1 MRPRVDARVVSA
13 LLAESDAVA
22 GEVLATTPS
31 LRSRKEG
38 ERHACEAE
46 FASHARALAAAV
58 DLRSPGVFR
67 AHVSW
72 ATRLHDASGLP
83 HGSVGACLRAL
94 AGRVEGIGLSP
105 DVRSWILRA
114 LQAGIAAAEEPV
126 EAGPVDVWDATS
138 AALRGERETY
148 LAAVDDWQEARGTRV
163 ALVGIAQVQR
173 QVGEAWERHQAA
185 IVEEHR
191 ATGLASMAL
200 ARMAPNTWAAPGGR
214 IHGHAIL
221 AAAPGDFHV
230 VGLEIAL
237 HLLELEGY
245 RVELLG
251 ADTPAVQ
258 LAVACVERK
267 PALVG
272 IGVSAIPHLPA
283 AREAVEMVRHASP
296 SSCIAVGGWAARAAG
311 APALGADVLVP
322 ATFDGSI
329 RAHVASQG
337 RGASAGED
345 VADAV
350 R

>member
-31 LRSRKEG
+31 LRSRKNG

-46 FASHARALAAAV
+46 FASHVRALAAAV

-67 AHVSW
+67 AHVRW
-72 ATRLHDASGLP
+72 ASRVHDASGLP
-83 HGSVGACLRAL
+83 EASVGACLRAL
-94 AGRVEGIGLSP
+94 AGRVEGLDLP
-105 DVRSWILRA
+105 AEVRAWLARA
-114 LQAGIAAAEEPV
+114 LDVGVAAAEEPV
-126 EAGPVDVWDATS
+126 DAGPVDVWDAAA
-138 AALRGERETY
+138 AALRGDREAY
-148 LAAVDDWQEARGTRV
+148 LAEVENWQEARGTRV
-163 ALVGIAQVQR
+163 ALLGIAQVQR

-185 IVEEHR
+185 VVEEHR

-200 ARMAPNTWAAPGGR
+200 ARMAPHTWGAPGGR
-214 IHGHAIL
+214 IHGDAIL

-230 VGLEIAL
+230 LGLEIAR

-245 RVELLG
+245 RVEFLG

-258 LAVACVERK
+258 LAVSCVERK

-311 APALGADVLVP
+311 APALGADVVVP
-322 ATFDGSI
+322 ATFDGSV
-329 RAHVASQG
+329 RAHVLPQG
-337 RGASAGED
+337 RRAPSDED

>member
-1 MRPRVDARVVSA
+1 
-13 LLAESDAVA
+13 
-22 GEVLATTPS
+22 
-31 LRSRKEG
+31 
-38 ERHACEAE
+38 
-46 FASHARALAAAV
+46 
-58 DLRSPGVFR
+58 VFR
-67 AHVSW
+67 AHVRW
-72 ATRLHDASGLP
+72 ANRLHDASGLP
-83 HGSVGACLRAL
+83 PGSVGACLRAL
-94 AGRVEGIGLSP
+94 AGRVDGFDLP
-105 DVRSWILRA
+105 ADARSWLSRA
-114 LQAGIAAAEEPV
+114 LQAGVSAADEPV
-126 EAGPVDVWDATS
+126 DAAPVDVWDAAG

-163 ALVGIAQVQR
+163 ALLGIAQVQR

-185 IVEEHR
+185 VVEEHR
-191 ATGLASMAL
+191 ATALASLAL
-200 ARMAPNTWAAPGGR
+200 ARMGPHTWGVPGGR
-214 IHGHAIL
+214 IHGPAIL

-230 VGLEIAL
+230 IGLEIAM

-296 SSCIAVGGWAARAAG
+296 TSCIAVGGWAARAAG

-322 ATFDGSI
+322 VTFDGSV
-329 RAHVASQG
+329 RLHVAQQARRAPSD
-337 RGASAGED
+337 ED
-345 VADAV
+345 VADAI

>member
-31 LRSRKEG
+31 LRSRKDG
-38 ERHACEAE
+38 ERRACDAE
-46 FASHARALAAAV
+46 FASHARALGAAV

-67 AHVSW
+67 AHVRW
-72 ATRLHDASGLP
+72 ASRLHEASGLP
-83 HGSVGACLRAL
+83 QGSVGACLRVL
-94 AGRVEGIGLSP
+94 AGRVEAMDLPS
-105 DVRSWILRA
+105 DARTWLLRS
-114 LQAGIAAAEEPV
+114 LQAGLSAAEEPID
-126 EAGPVDVWDATS
+126 AGPVDVWDATT
-138 AALRGERETY
+138 AALRGDRDTY
-148 LAAVDDWQEARGTRV
+148 LAAVDDWQEARGTRL
-163 ALVGIAQVQR
+163 ALLGVAQVQR

-185 IVEEHR
+185 VVEEHR
-191 ATGLASMAL
+191 ATGLASLAL
-200 ARMAPNTWAAPGGR
+200 ARMAPHTWGSPGGR
-214 IHGHAIL
+214 IHGQAIL

-230 VGLEIAL
+230 LGLEIAF

-245 RVELLG
+245 RVEVLG

-296 SSCIAVGGWAARAAG
+296 ASCIVVGGWAARAAG
-311 APALGADVLVP
+311 APALGADVLAPVS
-322 ATFDGSI
+322 FDGSV
-329 RAHVASQG
+329 RAHVAPRG
-337 RGASAGED
+337 RRATSDED
-345 VADAV
+345 VADAI

>member
-31 LRSRKEG
+31 LRSRKDG

-58 DLRSPGVFR
+58 DLRSPAVFR
-67 AHVSW
+67 AHVRW
-72 ATRLHDASGLP
+72 ASRLHEASGLP
-83 HGSVGACLRAL
+83 AESVGASLRAL
-94 AGRVEGIGLSP
+94 SRRVDGLDLP
-105 DVRSWILRA
+105 ADTRSWIARA
-114 LQAGIAAAEEPV
+114 LLVGVAAADEPV
-126 EAGPVDVWDATS
+126 DAGPVDVWDATG
-138 AALRGERETY
+138 AALRGDREEY
-148 LAAVDDWQEARGTRV
+148 LAAVADWQEARGTRV
-163 ALVGIAQVQR
+163 ALLGIAQVQR

-185 IVEEHR
+185 VVEEHR

-200 ARMAPNTWAAPGGR
+200 ARMAPQTWGAAGGR
-214 IHGHAIL
+214 IHGQAIL
-221 AAAPGDFHV
+221 AAAPGDFHEI
-230 VGLEIAL
+230 GLEIARN
-237 HLLELEGY
+237 LLELEGY

-258 LAVACVERK
+258 LAVACVERR

-296 SSCIAVGGWAARAAG
+296 ASCIAVGGWAARAAG
-311 APALGADVLVP
+311 APALGADVLAP
-322 ATFDGSI
+322 ATFDGSV
-329 RAHVASQG
+329 RVHVAREG
-337 RGASAGED
+337 RRAPSDGD

>member
-1 MRPRVDARVVSA
+1 M
-13 LLAESDAVA
+13 
-22 GEVLATTPS
+22 
-31 LRSRKEG
+31 
-38 ERHACEAE
+38 
-46 FASHARALAAAV
+46 
-58 DLRSPGVFR
+58 
-67 AHVSW
+67 
-72 ATRLHDASGLP
+72 
-83 HGSVGACLRAL
+83 
-94 AGRVEGIGLSP
+94 
-105 DVRSWILRA
+105 
-114 LQAGIAAAEEPV
+114 
-126 EAGPVDVWDATS
+126 DVWDATS
-138 AALRGERETY
+138 AALRGEREAY

-163 ALVGIAQVQR
+163 ALLGIAQVQR
-173 QVGEAWERHQAA
+173 QVGDAWERHQAA
-185 IVEEHR
+185 VVEEHR

-200 ARMAPNTWAAPGGR
+200 ARMAPHTWAPRRR

-230 VGLEIAL
+230 VGLEFAL

-272 IGVSAIPHLPA
+272 IGVAAIPHLPA

-296 SSCIAVGGWAARAAG
+296 SSCIAVGGWAARVAG

-322 ATFDGSI
+322 ATFDGSV

-337 RGASAGED
+337 RGAPARED